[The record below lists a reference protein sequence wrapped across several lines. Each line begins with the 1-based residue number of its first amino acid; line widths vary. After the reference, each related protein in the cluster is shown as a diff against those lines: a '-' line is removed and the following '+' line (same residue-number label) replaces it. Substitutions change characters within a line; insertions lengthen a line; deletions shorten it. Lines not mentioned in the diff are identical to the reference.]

1 MADAKKHDGQTLYY
15 RADGVAVNA
24 DGQVIEGAP
33 KRRKDTPPENQP
45 GALGASTPEE
55 RLAIAVARAVKNPDA
70 VLANAGAA
78 TTGDEE
84 GIDSEE
90 SDELPTLADMPAHLE
105 TITDVDELKALKR
118 QDTRKGGKELIQARI
133 DALKSAE

>member
-1 MADAKKHDGQTLYY
+1 
-15 RADGVAVNA
+15 V
-24 DGQVIEGAP
+24 
-33 KRRKDTPPENQP
+33 RRVEKNDRGLHIAAEIDTHP
-45 GALGASTPEE
+45 LRASTSEHFYGF
-55 RLAIAVARAVKNPDA
+55 
-70 VLANAGAA
+70 GAWNRSRSPCCVQQRQLL
-78 TTGDEE
+78 
-84 GIDSEE
+84 DSEE